1 MSTPTPNTTPTG
13 DSPPASGRFRFRRPS
28 RQTLRWAER
37 ALLLIGILCL
47 GSYAYAWLDTRL
59 YERAQNQKLEEAL
72 ARQSMPAPGATP
84 PQPAAEETDS
94 FASFRS
100 EEDGGERSLSAAE
113 RAELEAAST
122 VYDNLSEGDLIGR
135 IKVPRLGVSALVL
148 EGVGGRT
155 LRRGV
160 GHIPDTAFPG
170 GSGNVGIA
178 GHRDSFFRGLKDI
191 QEDDLI
197 EVTTPEGVHRYRV
210 EWTRIV
216 RPKDVHVLDGS
227 GEPELTLVTCYPFYY
242 VGSAPKRFIVRAVRV
257 DGPGPGD
264 SGARSEGP

>member
-1 MSTPTPNTTPTG
+1 MMSTPSTPTP
-13 DSPPASGRFRFRRPS
+13 SRR
-28 RQTLRWAER
+28 RALRWIER

-59 YERAQNQKLEEAL
+59 YERAQNQRLEAAL
-72 ARQSMPAPGATP
+72 ASHAGNTGNTANPPDPARPGAAP
-84 PQPAAEETDS
+84 HLSSAQASAEETDS

-100 EEDGGERSLSAAE
+100 EEDGGERSLSPE
-113 RAELEAAST
+113 DRAELAAAST
-122 VYDNLSEGDLIGR
+122 AYENLSEGDLIGR
-135 IKVPRLGVSALVL
+135 IQVPRLGVSALIL

-160 GHIPDTAFPG
+160 GHIPDTALPDQPG
-170 GSGNVGIA
+170 GARRGGNVGIA

-210 EWTRIV
+210 EWTKIV
-216 RPKDVHVLDGS
+216 RPKDVDVLDGS

-257 DGPGPGD
+257 DGPD
-264 SGARSEGP
+264 SAS